1 MNFET
6 IKKYIHPIHKEGYI
20 FIAIF
25 FVVSLVLTGLSD
37 TLGTIGFLLTAW
49 CVYFFR
55 DPVRFVPQNEGLV
68 TSPADGTIVM
78 IQKSKLPADLESE
91 DREDK
96 TRVSI
101 FLSVID
107 VHVNRIPVFGMIE
120 KIKYHPGKFLSAETD
135 KASDDN
141 ERNSLLIRTDN
152 GKRYG
157 VVQIAG
163 MIARRIVCT
172 AKEGR
177 EYARGERFGI
187 IRFGSRV
194 DLYLPSDLAIK
205 VAIGQ
210 KVIGGETIIAEEK
223 ELTEELFAREI

>member
-1 MNFET
+1 MNLDI
-6 IKKYIHPIHKEGYI
+6 IKKFIHPIHKEGYI

-25 FVVSLVLTGLSD
+25 FVASLFLYSIWEF
-37 TLGTIGFLLTAW
+37 LGVIGFVLTAW

-55 DPVRFVPQNEGLV
+55 DPVRYVPQNDGLIV
-68 TSPADGTIVM
+68 APADGTIVM
-78 IQKSKLPADLESE
+78 ISKAKLPSDLDSE
-91 DREDK
+91 DDEEK

-101 FLSVID
+101 FLSVLD
-107 VHVNRIPVFGMIE
+107 VHVNRMPVAGVVE
-120 KIKYHPGKFLSAETD
+120 KIKYHAGKFLSAETD
-135 KASDDN
+135 KASDEN
-141 ERNSLLIRTDN
+141 ERNSILIKTED
-152 GKRYG
+152 GKNFG

-163 MIARRIVCT
+163 LIARRIVCD

-177 EYARGERFGI
+177 EFARGERYGI

-194 DLYLPSDLAIK
+194 DIYMPPSLVPK

-223 ELTEELFAREI
+223 PITEELSVREI

>member
-1 MNFET
+1 MNLDT
-6 IKKYIHPIHKEGYI
+6 IKKFIHPIHKEGYV

-25 FVVSLVLTGLSD
+25 LIASLFLYSIWEF
-37 TLGTIGFLLTAW
+37 LGVIGFILTAW

-55 DPVRFVPQNEGLV
+55 DPVRYVPQNDGLV
-68 TSPADGTIVM
+68 VAPADGTIVM
-78 IQKSKLPADLESE
+78 ITKAKLPSDLESE
-91 DREDK
+91 DDEEK
-96 TRVSI
+96 TRISI

-107 VHVNRIPVFGMIE
+107 VHVNRTPVAGVIE
-120 KIKYHPGKFLSAETD
+120 KVKYHTGKFLSAETD

-141 ERNSLLIRTDN
+141 ERNSLIIKTDD
-152 GKRYG
+152 GKRFG

-163 MIARRIVCT
+163 LIARRIVCD
-172 AKEGR
+172 AREGR

-194 DLYLPSDLAIK
+194 DIYMPSSLVPK

-210 KVIGGETIIAEEK
+210 KVLGGETILAEESPI
-223 ELTEELFAREI
+223 TEELTAREI

>member
-1 MNFET
+1 MNLET
-6 IKKYIHPIHKEGYI
+6 IKKFIHPIHKEGYI
-20 FIAIF
+20 FVAIF
-25 FVVSLVLTGLSD
+25 FIASLILYSIWCVLGV
-37 TLGTIGFLLTAW
+37 IGFILSAW

-55 DPVRFVPQNEGLV
+55 DPVRYVPQNDGLV
-68 TSPADGTIVM
+68 VSPADGTVVL
-78 IQKSKLPADLESE
+78 IQKAKLPADLESDDDE
-91 DREDK
+91 EK

-107 VHVNRIPVFGMIE
+107 VHVNRMPVAGVVE
-120 KIKYHPGKFLSAETD
+120 KVKYHEGKFLSAETD

-141 ERNSLLIRTDN
+141 ERNSLLIKTED
-152 GKRYG
+152 GKNYG

-163 MIARRIVCT
+163 LIARRIVCD

-194 DLYLPSDLAIK
+194 DLYLPSGLVPK

-210 KVIGGETIIAEEK
+210 KVLGGETIIAEENPVK
-223 ELTEELFAREI
+223 EELTAREI